1 MDVKEAGS
9 FSERKQRFRMTVNGI
24 EQEVDAVPTARLS
37 DLLRTEFQLTGTKIS
52 CGIGRCGA
60 CSVLLDGTLANA
72 CMTMAYQAAGH
83 SITTIE
89 GLQKEELD
97 ICQTAFLEE
106 GGFQCGYC
114 TPGMTIALKAL
125 FQENPQP
132 TDEDIEEGL
141 AGNLCRCTGYGGIM
155 RSACRIRKELA
166 SGKRESL
173 DFSRNYS
180 KAPDIMS

>member
-9 FSERKQRFRMTVNGI
+9 LPVKKGQYRMTVNG
-24 EQEVDAVPTARLS
+24 QEREVTTIPTARLS
-37 DLLRTEFQLTGTKIS
+37 DLLRKEFQLTGTKVS

-60 CSVLLDGTLANA
+60 CSVLIDGKLANA
-72 CMTMAYQAAGH
+72 CMTMAYQADGH

-125 FQENPQP
+125 FEENPHP
-132 TDEDIEEGL
+132 ADEDIEEGL

-155 RSACRIRKELA
+155 RSACRIREELN
-166 SGKRESL
+166 GDRRESG
-173 DFSRNYS
+173 F
-180 KAPDIMS
+180 

>member
-1 MDVKEAGS
+1 MDVKEAGP
-9 FSERKQRFRMTVNGI
+9 FSVKKEQLRMTVNG
-24 EQEVDAVPTARLS
+24 QEREVTAVPATRLS
-37 DLLRTEFQLTGTKIS
+37 DLLRKEFQLTGTKVS

-60 CSVLLDGTLANA
+60 CSILIDGRLANA
-72 CMTMAYQAAGH
+72 CMTMAYQVDGH

-89 GLQKEELD
+89 GIHKKELD

-125 FQENPQP
+125 FEENPHP
-132 TDEDIEEGL
+132 ADEDIEEGL

-155 RSACRIRKELA
+155 RSACRIREELN
-166 SGKRESL
+166 GDRRESG
-173 DFSRNYS
+173 F
-180 KAPDIMS
+180 

>member
-1 MDVKEAGS
+1 
-9 FSERKQRFRMTVNGI
+9 MTVNG
-24 EQEVDAVPTARLS
+24 QGLEVAAVPTARLS
-37 DLLRTEFQLTGTKIS
+37 DLLRKEFQLTGTKVS

-60 CSVLLDGTLANA
+60 CSILIDGKLANA
-72 CMTMAYQAAGH
+72 CMTMAYQADGR

-125 FQENPQP
+125 FEEKTHP
-132 TDEDIEEGL
+132 TDEEIEEGL

-155 RSACRIRKELA
+155 RSACRIRKVL
-166 SGKRESL
+166 SGGKRESG
-173 DFSRNYS
+173 F
-180 KAPDIMS
+180 

>member
-1 MDVKEAGS
+1 MDIKEAGP
-9 FSERKQRFRMTVNGI
+9 FPIKKEQFRMTVNGQKREI
-24 EQEVDAVPTARLS
+24 AAVPTTRLS
-37 DLLRTEFQLTGTKIS
+37 DLLRKEFQLTGTKVS

-60 CSVLLDGTLANA
+60 CSILIDGRLANA
-72 CMTMAYQAAGH
+72 CMTMAYQADGH

-106 GGFQCGYC
+106 CGFQCGYC

-125 FQENPQP
+125 FEENPHP
-132 TDEDIEEGL
+132 ADEEIEEGL

-155 RSACRIRKELA
+155 RSAWRI
-166 SGKRESL
+166 KREL
-173 DFSRNYS
+173 CDG
-180 KAPDIMS
+180 KK

>member
-1 MDVKEAGS
+1 MDVKEAGP
-9 FSERKQRFRMTVNGI
+9 FPVKQKQLRMTVNG
-24 EQEVDAVPTARLS
+24 QEYEVAAVPTTRLS
-37 DLLRTEFQLTGTKIS
+37 DLLRKECQLTGTKVS

-60 CSVLLDGTLANA
+60 CSVLLDGKLANA
-72 CMTMAYQAAGH
+72 CMTMAYQADGH

-89 GLQKEELD
+89 GIQKEDLD

-114 TPGMTIALKAL
+114 TSGMIMAIKAL

-141 AGNLCRCTGYGGIM
+141 AGNLCRCTGYGGIL
-155 RSACRIRKELA
+155 RSACRIRNEL
-166 SGKRESL
+166 SYGKRESRL
-173 DFSRNYS
+173 
-180 KAPDIMS
+180 

>member
-1 MDVKEAGS
+1 MDVKEAGP
-9 FSERKQRFRMTVNGI
+9 FSVKKEQLRMTVNG
-24 EQEVDAVPTARLS
+24 QEYEVAAVSATRLS
-37 DLLRTEFQLTGTKIS
+37 DLLRKEFQLTGTKVS

-60 CSVLLDGTLANA
+60 CSILIDGKLANA
-72 CMTMAYQAAGH
+72 CMTMAYQADGH

-125 FQENPQP
+125 FEENPHP
-132 TDEDIEEGL
+132 AEEDIEEGL

-155 RSACRIRKELA
+155 RSACRIREELN
-166 SGKRESL
+166 GDRRESG
-173 DFSRNYS
+173 F
-180 KAPDIMS
+180 

>member
-9 FSERKQRFRMTVNGI
+9 FSVKKHRFRMTVNGI
-24 EQEVDAVPTARLS
+24 AREVDAVPTARLS
-37 DLLRTEFQLTGTKIS
+37 NLLRTEFQLTGTKIS

-60 CSVLLDGTLANA
+60 CSVLLDGKLANA
-72 CMTMAYQAAGH
+72 CMTMAYQADGH

-166 SGKRESL
+166 SGKGSHWTFPAATAKHR
-173 DFSRNYS
+173 
-180 KAPDIMS
+180 I